1 MPHTATL
8 GELDKLERQLQTE
21 QTQLDSKAAQL
32 MEAREK
38 INEIRALLAE
48 IQPTKRAAKPRATT
62 VPSAAE
68 IRSVVRSV
76 LIKRKT
82 VPGAELMSLVHEHFG
97 ISRTKNVNDSPVA
110 ARVYQVVA
118 SLKSRGYIRRLGK
131 NKRTLAAT
139 ARGRNTKSWG

>member
-1 MPHTATL
+1 MPNTATL
-8 GELDKLERQLQTE
+8 GELDNLERQLQTE

-32 MEAREK
+32 MQAREK

-48 IQPTKRAAKPRATT
+48 IQPTKRAAKSRAAA

-76 LIKRKT
+76 LTKRKT
-82 VPGAELMSLVHEHFG
+82 VFGTEMMALIHDHFG
-97 ISRTKNVNDSPVA
+97 ISPTKNVNDSPVA
-110 ARVYQVVA
+110 ARVYQVLA
-118 SLKSRGYIRRLGK
+118 SLKSRGYILRLGK

-139 ARGRNTKSWG
+139 ARGKQTKSWG